1 MQTNDRTLFAT
12 LLICGYAAVIG
23 YTDNYVRV
31 IAQDISL
38 FQFHAIRAAMALP
51 LLFAFVVAFR
61 RPLRPQSF
69 RRVAARSG
77 IHGTAM
83 LIYFGALERLPVA
96 VVAAGLFTA
105 PIFVLLISRFVYGRK
120 IGPVR
125 ILAVVIGFIGV
136 ICVLG
141 PRALGEASVAAV
153 LPVLAGLLYAIGN
166 MATREWCP
174 TESAETLLAGFFA
187 TLGIMGCVGMGV
199 LWILQPDI
207 PPEATGF
214 LLRQPVSPQLITLW
228 WVLVQA
234 VGSLIGVGLMIRA
247 YQVTDASRAS
257 VIEYVILPASAVWSY
272 LIWGETLDVMATVG
286 MALIIVAGAMI
297 SLRAKAREQSV
308 AA

>member
-12 LLICGYAAVIG
+12 VLICGYALVIG

-38 FQFHAIRAAMALP
+38 FEFHALRAAMALP
-51 LLFAFVVAFR
+51 LLLGFALAFGR
-61 RPLRPQSF
+61 GLWPRNF
-69 RRVAARSG
+69 GFVAARSAV
-77 IHGTAM
+77 HGTAM
-83 LIYFGALERLPVA
+83 MIYFSALERLPVA
-96 VVAAGLFTA
+96 IVAAGLFTA

-125 ILAVVIGFIGV
+125 VLAVVIGFVGV
-136 ICVLG
+136 IFVLG
-141 PRALGEASVAAV
+141 PRAREEASVAAL

-174 TESAETLLAGFFA
+174 DESAETLLAGFFGM
-187 TLGIMGCVGMGV
+187 LGVMGAVGMAV
-199 LWILQPDI
+199 IWAIKPDL

-214 LLRQPVSPQLITLW
+214 LLRPPVVPGAMTLW

-257 VIEYVILPASAVWSY
+257 VIEYVILPASALWSY
-272 LIWGETLDVMATVG
+272 LIWGETLDGMATFG
-286 MALIIVAGAMI
+286 MALIILAGTMI
-297 SLRAKAREQSV
+297 SLRARAQETP
-308 AA
+308 ATA